1 MEKSALVWED
11 AKFNMRLGGLGVS
24 IVAAIPWQF
33 VVVRVLGRLEIIDAQ
48 VSGFIDKSCSW
59 VIARFQ
65 LSINSFW

>member
-1 MEKSALVWED
+1 MEKTVLVRED
-11 AKFNMRLGGLGVS
+11 AKFNMRLGVS

-65 LSINSFW
+65 LSINSVW